1 MSCSDKLAKWNILG
15 IQGSLLMNFLLK
27 PIYISHVIIGKCPY
41 SQSVMER
48 ALITRFEH
56 SANQIGNSM
65 FVQHKPEINQSQLE
79 FKFGKIEKD
88 EVSQMQPCPSSIIW
102 CSCPLK
108 QLEVAVEGRKQ
119 GITKKNQNQ
128 PTCRLEI
135 CKKNLFQK
143 FFSLINCFPIA
154 NLPIH
159 LKEQHS
165 NIQSMTYN
173 EAKRLCSDYFEM
185 WEQTRAKI
193 LPTWTLKPKILKEF
207 TICDT

>member
-119 GITKKNQNQ
+119 GITKKNQN
-128 PTCRLEI
+128 L
-135 CKKNLFQK
+135 
-143 FFSLINCFPIA
+143 FSLINCFPIA